1 MVGGGALFGLFAY
14 LGGAPGVFIDRFQLT
29 PADFGML
36 FGGCAAGFI
45 AASQI
50 NPRACRRFGAGGCC
64 APGRACRCWRRWRW
78 RRWRSAMSG
87 RGGWSRGRC
96 CCSMASMGFTTPNAT
111 VGALSGHAGHA
122 GSASALMGTMQFCLG
137 AVSGLLVGVLADG
150 TARPMALLM
159 LLGAGGAALA
169 DLCRPKRP

>member
-1 MVGGGALFGLFAY
+1 
-14 LGGAPGVFIDRFQLT
+14 
-29 PADFGML
+29 ML

-50 NPRACRRFGAGGCC
+50 NPHACRRFGAGVVL
-64 APGRACRCWRRWRW
+64 RAGARVSLLAALALAAVAVGDVGPWWLV
-78 RRWRSAMSG
+78 AG
-87 RGGWSRGRC
+87 PVLLF
-96 CCSMASMGFTTPNAT
+96 MASMGFTTPNAT